1 MESLQAG
8 IELSSVVIFQSW
20 ELTISRVKLEDGGE
34 YLCQASTHPPLAI
47 ITTLDVVGSCQSQV
61 NVDKLLQ
68 LGLSNWV
75 KFSLQSTKIFI
86 FGKVR
91 L

>member
-1 MESLQAG
+1 MWVESLQAG

-47 ITTLDVVGSCQSQV
+47 ITTLDVVGSSSL
-61 NVDKLLQ
+61 KLM
-68 LGLSNWV
+68 
-75 KFSLQSTKIFI
+75 STSFYN
-86 FGKVR
+86 
-91 L
+91 